1 MKLLSTDMPIPPMP
15 EPLAAPPV
23 LEEQT
28 TREPDMARRGRP
40 AAPQP
45 DPRIPEFSQW
55 LRETNHA
62 LMTVGSYTAAV
73 SAVLRRGVPPD
84 APEDAL
90 ASLEMSPSSLALYV
104 RAWRN
109 WLRFTGVIATMDVA
123 VSLRKAASA
132 LCNCAKG
139 RHKPSLAALRQTPW
153 SSLQLLSIDGTQHFT
168 LSNGESTWLWLATPT
183 TLPTL
188 NALIESANG
197 GVMPDDDAAYA
208 RALDAIS
215 HLKVYA

>member
-1 MKLLSTDMPIPPMP
+1 MKLLSTDMPVPPMP
-15 EPLAAPPV
+15 EPIAAPPV
-23 LEEQT
+23 TAEQAPNA
-28 TREPDMARRGRP
+28 PDMTRRGRP

-45 DPRIPEFSQW
+45 DPRIPEFSKW
-55 LRETNHA
+55 LGETNHA

-84 APEDAL
+84 APEGAL
-90 ASLEMSPSSLALYV
+90 VALEMSPSSLALYV

-109 WLRFTGVIATMDVA
+109 WLRFTGVIATMDAA

-139 RHKPSLAALRQTPW
+139 RSKPSLASLRQTPW
-153 SSLQLLSIDGTQHFT
+153 SSLQLISIDGTQHFT
-168 LSNGESTWLWLATPT
+168 LSNGESTWLWVATPT

-188 NALIESANG
+188 NALIESAHG
-197 GVMPDDDAAYA
+197 GALPTDDTSYE
-208 RALDAIS
+208 RAIDAIS